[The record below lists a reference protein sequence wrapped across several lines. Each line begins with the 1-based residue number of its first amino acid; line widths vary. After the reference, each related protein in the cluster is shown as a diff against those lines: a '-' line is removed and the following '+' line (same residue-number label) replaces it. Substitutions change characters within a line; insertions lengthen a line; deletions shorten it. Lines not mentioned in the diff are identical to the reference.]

1 MQVPEDHLEF
11 CHTCDATG
19 RRCKKES
26 EGGQGVSGYDFVLYV
41 SSLTTDQCMEAV
53 GGEAMTV
60 AYAAHCQ
67 QESELDRP
75 VAGHTNIC
83 PEAIKNN
90 VSDKVWTQS
99 RSISRWPKSLLY
111 PNQR

>member
-1 MQVPEDHLEF
+1 M
-11 CHTCDATG
+11 
-19 RRCKKES
+19 
-26 EGGQGVSGYDFVLYV
+26 SGYDFVLYV